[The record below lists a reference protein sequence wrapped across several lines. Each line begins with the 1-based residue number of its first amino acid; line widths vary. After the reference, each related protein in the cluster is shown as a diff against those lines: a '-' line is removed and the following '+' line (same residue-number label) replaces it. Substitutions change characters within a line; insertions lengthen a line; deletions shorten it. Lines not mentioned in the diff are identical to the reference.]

1 MALELYKIVKKMIGV
16 LPAEMHW
23 AYGVATIILFS
34 IILGCV
40 VFPFAIIYKWVK

>member
-1 MALELYKIVKKMIGV
+1 MALELYEIVKEMIGI
-16 LPAEMHW
+16 LPPEMHW
-23 AYGVATIILFS
+23 TYGVATVILFG

>member
-1 MALELYKIVKKMIGV
+1 MALELYEIVKEMIGV
-16 LPAEMHW
+16 LPPEMQW